1 MPCCTRRRLD
11 APRPC
16 LRARAVLAALL
27 WCVGS
32 FAGAQTAAAPGA
44 LQLQVQR
51 DAQGVYLSALLPLQ
65 LQPAVQDAL
74 LKGIAMHFTAEAQI
88 LSPRWYWSDKL
99 VAEARRYLRLS
110 YQPLTRRWRL
120 VQSPEPISPSGLGI
134 VLGQNYDS
142 LPEALASMQ
151 RVSRWQV
158 AEAEALQDDASYT
171 LRFHYRL
178 DTSQLP
184 RPLQWGT
191 VGGANWSLH
200 LQGSAAVPPLGAPA
214 PEAPPVPAQGS

>member
-1 MPCCTRRRLD
+1 M
-11 APRPC
+11 
-16 LRARAVLAALL
+16 LAALL
-27 WCVGS
+27 LCLGS
-32 FAGAQTAAAPGA
+32 FAAAQTAAAPGA

-65 LQPAVQDAL
+65 LQPAVEDAL
-74 LKGIAMHFTAEAQI
+74 LKGIAMHFVAEARI

-99 VAEARRYLRLS
+99 LVQTQRYLRLS

-142 LPEALASMQ
+142 LTEALASMQ
-151 RVSRWQV
+151 RISRWQV
-158 AEAEALQDDASYT
+158 AEAGALQDDEAYT

-200 LQGSAAVPPLGAPA
+200 LQSSAVVPALGAAPA
-214 PEAPPVPAQGS
+214 PEAPLVPAAGS